1 MHSKDF
7 RYQVGHRID
16 NKDQKEWE
24 KEFYIASL
32 ISYLNVLGWD
42 HYIWNYEC
50 DVDMAKNQ
58 HLQCYAE
65 FYSPYYNGCLRGDSR
80 NSLQDAVQQCLHEAQ
95 MISACEAKTGH
106 FYEGKASEHNNLIE
120 CIHCGFNGYS
130 PLVKN
135 LKEKVAS
142 LEQHVQ
148 QLQEKYAH
156 FIRNAEREGLHF
168 NYLAEVI
175 HQPPPLSVYLVY
187 QEEETSHSL
196 VGIYSSEEKAI
207 HHIHR
212 AELTIPNIKHNYV
225 EMPIDKVTEQKHV

>member
-7 RYQVGHRID
+7 RYQVDHQID
-16 NKDQKEWE
+16 NKNQKEWE

-42 HYIWNYEC
+42 HYIWNHE
-50 DVDMAKNQ
+50 DEIDMAKNQ

-65 FYSPYYNGCLRGDSR
+65 FYSPHYNGYLRGDSR

-95 MISACEAKTGH
+95 MMAACEAKTGH
-106 FYEGKASEHNNLIE
+106 FYEGKASEYNDLIE
-120 CIHCGFNGYS
+120 CIHCGFKGYS

-135 LKEKVAS
+135 LKEKVNQ

-148 QLQEKYAH
+148 QLQEKYAN
-156 FIRNAEREGLHF
+156 FIRNAEKEGLHF

-175 HQPPPLSVYLVY
+175 KQPLPLSVFLVY

-207 HHIHR
+207 QHIHH
-212 AELTIPNIKHNYV
+212 AELTIPKVKHNFV
-225 EMPIDKVTEQKHV
+225 EMPIDKIAERKHV